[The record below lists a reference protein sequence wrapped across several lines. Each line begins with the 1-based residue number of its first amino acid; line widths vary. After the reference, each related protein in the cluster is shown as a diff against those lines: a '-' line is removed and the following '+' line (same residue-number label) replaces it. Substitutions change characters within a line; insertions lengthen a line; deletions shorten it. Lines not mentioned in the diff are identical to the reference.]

1 MYSKTNGPE
10 AAFKDR
16 VMRFSMANELSN
28 QFPVFKIY
36 FTLTN
41 LSSSVDGFGSK
52 SIRCQVVRKSN
63 GASQQRDTLLHVQV
77 PIQNFAVHPLR
88 LTLNET
94 DAALFTC
101 SADGSPSPTITW
113 TNTQGQ
119 IVGHGLYYRIPAVNR
134 RMSGMYTCT
143 VTDGCGQNYT
153 KSAILIVQ
161 YKPEKTKLI
170 KLAPSGNVSGRY
182 STYVFRCIASAYP
195 PVTSYT
201 IYTNG
206 TKRYTGTGIYYGYT
220 HILGAAEFTCEPHS
234 AAGYGA
240 NSTVTIITI
249 VDVHHFFPFNHLSGG
264 GTVLEGSSLSFY
276 CYLRHWHGYIT
287 WIKNGKGMNTL
298 TTFYEL
304 RFDPVTRKDEG
315 FYACGYIFNGIEY
328 IVHRITH
335 LTVEYKPEKT
345 QLHSLGSSYCHGSAI
360 PLYCTAVAKPAD
372 IRYFLRINNQPLA
385 NNTIG
390 LFNVSLRMLG
400 YHLYTCAPSN
410 KVGEGEHRSVRI
422 HVQEPLTSAS
432 ILPINGTRFTE
443 KSTVQLTC
451 AANEV
456 NSHEIRWTKDG
467 VLVGEGQTLMI
478 QSINRTDEGVYT
490 CTINNTC
497 NVVSAVTYI
506 GVDYVNMD
514 QQTLKCSS
522 FPGFIILSLETNT
535 APPPNITCNNGH
547 ASYRGLVAHSS
558 GSVISYRVDLPDPD
572 VSEVKCRA
580 EGFPGTENTYTIAV
594 ADSEYI
600 RNGSFRVTNARYP
613 PSDAIKGKIIKSIKE
628 CFDAACLRSLSVTYR
643 DGSLVVDVSLVIT
656 ANITNPFLSVKD
668 TLLHKTKFY
677 GLSVDPS
684 SIEMSALAYLPVTK
698 LEKRSDEVVNQEPAV
713 SGLAVM
719 VALLFVSNCAT
730 IIYFL
735 KCKKSGTEERPRPN
749 VDGREK
755 NSQTQSITMQ
765 EGPFSSLH
773 TEGQAGAQP
782 GGSCESMGQL
792 SYSERNASPEYDT
805 VTPTKTVTQH
815 NQAHVTRPKIF
826 SKRNHESSTS
836 LSRANTPLKQLH
848 NTKAI
853 KEKIEKPGHVTMAAN
868 DVTAST
874 GARDQEPSAMY
885 QSLDSVFVNEA
896 QYASLT
902 PHTRASTD
910 HMAFVY
916 ENLGRDSAKETD
928 FCHHLDVDQ
937 QESSHANATTA

>member
-1 MYSKTNGPE
+1 MIMLGTNSRLIAFLVTVNMLVLQCAESTKDWQWQYNKSVCFNERADAALSWKVTLSPGDSVSDVNIYEVSVRTQSALKMYSKTNGPE

-63 GASQQRDTLLHVQV
+63 GASQQRDTLLHVQ
-77 PIQNFAVHPLR
+77 
-88 LTLNET
+88 
-94 DAALFTC
+94 D
-101 SADGSPSPTITW
+101 
-113 TNTQGQ
+113 
-119 IVGHGLYYRIPAVNR
+119 
-134 RMSGMYTCT
+134 
-143 VTDGCGQNYT
+143 
-153 KSAILIVQ
+153 
-161 YKPEKTKLI
+161 KPEKTKLI
-170 KLAPSGNVSGRY
+170 KLAPSGNVSDRY
-182 STYVFRCIASAYP
+182 STYAFRCIASAYP

-206 TKRYTGTGIYYGYT
+206 IKRYTGTGIYYGYT
-220 HILGAAEFTCEPHS
+220 HMLGAAEFTCEPHS

-249 VDVHHFFPFNHLSGG
+249 VDGHHFFPFNYLSGG
-264 GTVLEGSSLSFY
+264 GTVPEGSSLSFY
-276 CYLRHWHGYIT
+276 CYLDLWHGNIT
-287 WIKNGKGMNTL
+287 WIKNGKRMNTV

-315 FYACGYIFNGIEY
+315 FYACGYIFNGVEY
-328 IVHRITH
+328 TVRHITH

-390 LFNVSLRMLG
+390 LFNVSLSRLG

-422 HVQEPLTSAS
+422 QVQEPLTSAS

-456 NSHEIRWTKDG
+456 DSYEIRWTKDG

-497 NVVSAVTYI
+497 NEVSAVTYI

-522 FPGFIILSLETNT
+522 SPGFIILSLETNT
-535 APPPNITCNNGH
+535 ASPPNITCNSGH
-547 ASYRGLVAHSS
+547 ASYRGLVAHSN
-558 GSVISYRVDLPDPD
+558 GSVISYRVDLPEPD

-613 PSDAIKGKIIKSIKE
+613 PSDAIKGKIIKSVCAIQSG
-628 CFDAACLRSLSVTYR
+628 RTSLMFCGTMPLASYPR
-643 DGSLVVDVSLVIT
+643 ARVVD
-656 ANITNPFLSVKD
+656 
-668 TLLHKTKFY
+668 
-677 GLSVDPS
+677 
-684 SIEMSALAYLPVTK
+684 
-698 LEKRSDEVVNQEPAV
+698 
-713 SGLAVM
+713 
-719 VALLFVSNCAT
+719 
-730 IIYFL
+730 
-735 KCKKSGTEERPRPN
+735 
-749 VDGREK
+749 
-755 NSQTQSITMQ
+755 TQVQ
-765 EGPFSSLH
+765 RR
-773 TEGQAGAQP
+773 GQG
-782 GGSCESMGQL
+782 
-792 SYSERNASPEYDT
+792 
-805 VTPTKTVTQH
+805 
-815 NQAHVTRPKIF
+815 KIF
-826 SKRNHESSTS
+826 SFIY
-836 LSRANTPLKQLH
+836 L
-848 NTKAI
+848 
-853 KEKIEKPGHVTMAAN
+853 
-868 DVTAST
+868 
-874 GARDQEPSAMY
+874 
-885 QSLDSVFVNEA
+885 
-896 QYASLT
+896 
-902 PHTRASTD
+902 
-910 HMAFVY
+910 
-916 ENLGRDSAKETD
+916 
-928 FCHHLDVDQ
+928 
-937 QESSHANATTA
+937 